1 MSELWGHPDWRW
13 ALFAGPALVLA
24 LLVFGELRRRAL
36 VRKAGDVALVRKL
49 MDTLSPERRLFKHF
63 LVFLGLCLVIAAA
76 VRPQYGR
83 QSMALRQSGIDVAI
97 AFDISKS
104 MLARDVQPSRLEAA
118 RTELDVLLNTLSGH
132 RMALVPFAGVAFTQS
147 PLTHDRSAMRLYLD
161 SLDPQ
166 QMPVG
171 GTNLAMAID
180 QGVKLLTGEG
190 DRGEK
195 SSRSQVILLI
205 TDGEDA
211 GTDGGAA
218 AKEAAKRAAEAGVK
232 VFAVAVG
239 TRLGEPIPILNADGT
254 HAGYQKDRAG
264 KPVYSKLNDTL
275 LNELVR
281 LADPS
286 AANETRVLNLD
297 GSASVAP
304 QLSQALDALQRSALE
319 GSIRHQKGE
328 KFQYVLLPALLL
340 LLLEM
345 VLSERRKRVVLA
357 AAKSPAKPVVSAP
370 PEAPL
375 PPRRG
380 AMPGDRLGRR
390 AARGEGE
397 GAA

>member
-13 ALFAGPALVLA
+13 ALFAGPAVVLG

-36 VRKAGDVALVRKL
+36 VRRAGDVALVRKL

-63 LVFLGLCLVIAAA
+63 LVFLGLSLVVAAA

-83 QSMALRQSGIDVAI
+83 QSTALRQSGIDVAI

-161 SLDPQ
+161 SLNPA

-211 GTDGGAA
+211 GTDDGAA

-232 VFAVAVG
+232 IFSVAVG

-275 LNELVR
+275 LNELAR

-297 GSASVAP
+297 GTASVAP
-304 QLSQALDALQRSALE
+304 QLAQALDSLQRSALE

-345 VLSERRKRVVLA
+345 VLSERRRRVVAVPAPAVARASVA
-357 AAKSPAKPVVSAP
+357 APAT
-370 PEAPL
+370 
-375 PPRRG
+375 PRRG

-390 AARGEGE
+390 TERREGE
-397 GAA
+397 GPA